1 LGLCAHFALDNLT
14 VVQRLFS
21 MFPTGVAGFALLL
34 LRGLVVSTLL
44 VDGTSGLTLAGSS
57 PVFLPFIV
65 VAACLGIGFMTP
77 YCTALG
83 CLAEIRALAVS
94 AGGNQF
100 HLSIAIL
107 MSVVLGILGPG
118 AYSLDSRLFGRR
130 LLSLPSRKK

>member
-1 LGLCAHFALDNLT
+1 VHLALDSLR

-21 MFPTGVAGFALLL
+21 MFPTGAAGIALLL

-44 VDGTSGLTLAGSS
+44 VDGTAGWTLAGSS
-57 PVFLPFIV
+57 WFFLPFLV
-65 VAACLGIGFMTP
+65 VAACLVFGFLTP
-77 YCTALG
+77 YCIALC
-83 CLAEIRALAVS
+83 CLAEVRALAVS

-107 MSVVLGILGPG
+107 MSIVLGILGPG